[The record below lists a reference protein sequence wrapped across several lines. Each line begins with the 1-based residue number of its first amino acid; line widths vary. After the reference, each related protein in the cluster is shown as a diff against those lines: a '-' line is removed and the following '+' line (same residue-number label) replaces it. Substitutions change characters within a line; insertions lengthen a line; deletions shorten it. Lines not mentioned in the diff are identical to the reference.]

1 MVYQDKRSHQIGHR
15 VWVPPGPVALL
26 SPLSPSTDADDDGG
40 GGDDGVGIG
49 EDDGGD
55 GDADDDGGGG
65 DDDGGD
71 GDDGGGGN
79 GSPSWFPF
87 LHPLT
92 LVSARLLLLVRLQP
106 HHYALLR

>member
-1 MVYQDKRSHQIGHR
+1 M
-15 VWVPPGPVALL
+15 WVPPGPVALL
-26 SPLSPSTDADDDGG
+26 SPLSPSTDADDDGDG
-40 GGDDGVGIG
+40 GGDVVGIG
-49 EDDGGD
+49 DE
-55 GDADDDGGGG
+55 GGGG
-65 DDDGGD
+65 DSD

-92 LVSARLLLLVRLQP
+92 LVSARLLLPVRLQP

>member
-1 MVYQDKRSHQIGHR
+1 MMVYQDKRSHQIGHR
-15 VWVPPGPVALL
+15 VWVPPGPVVLL
-26 SPLSPSTDADDDGG
+26 SPLSPST
-40 GGDDGVGIG
+40 
-49 EDDGGD
+49 
-55 GDADDDGGGG
+55 DADDDGGGG

-92 LVSARLLLLVRLQP
+92 LVSARLLLPVRLQTS
-106 HHYALLR
+106 

>member
-15 VWVPPGPVALL
+15 VWVPPGPVAL
-26 SPLSPSTDADDDGG
+26 SPSTDADDDGG
-40 GGDDGVGIG
+40 GGDD
-49 EDDGGD
+49 DS
-55 GDADDDGGGG
+55 GGG
-65 DDDGGD
+65 DDDSGD